1 MCEIMEKYMAE
12 AAREADI
19 TAVANM
25 LMLGNDEQK
34 VRELYPEQ
42 FEAGKK
48 LFFERMFDTRLTES
62 ELADLS
68 TLRNLAPGDF
78 RTVRQKTFYLDAAQT
93 NTDRIAALREE
104 CLLKRDGEQR
114 TSIGFAA

>member
-1 MCEIMEKYMAE
+1 MCEIMEKYMAEAARE

-42 FEAGKK
+42 FDAGKK
-48 LFFERMFDTRLTES
+48 LFEEKKLQLKKLKSGIDRTEGM
-62 ELADLS
+62 L
-68 TLRNLAPGDF
+68 
-78 RTVRQKTFYLDAAQT
+78 YY
-93 NTDRIAALREE
+93 
-104 CLLKRDGEQR
+104 
-114 TSIGFAA
+114 